1 MTMDTGTIVVA
12 PAAARTEEHHSYVDW
27 PAIIGGIALASAI
40 SLVLLA
46 FGSAVGLSFA
56 DFDAGPDVNPIWIAI
71 AAASWLLWVQI
82 SSFMVGGYVTGRM
95 RRRHFDASEH

>member
-1 MTMDTGTIVVA
+1 MTIETETVVLSGN
-12 PAAARTEEHHSYVDW
+12 PAGTEERHSYVDW

-56 DFDAGPDVNPIWIAI
+56 DFQAGPDVNPIWIAI
-71 AAASWLLWVQI
+71 AAALGTDLELHAGWL
-82 SSFMVGGYVTGRM
+82 RH
-95 RRRHFDASEH
+95 RAHAAAPPRRHRA